1 VNGFAD
7 SRFVWVMSCL
17 LALHLGRA
25 RALHAQASV
34 PDRGEG
40 TLSLTYQNYEVV
52 GHYDAHG
59 DKNTNAAS
67 QSQALLMEL
76 DYGVLDRV
84 GLLVSLPFI
93 ASKYT
98 GPPWYYVGPY
108 KTYPGP
114 LDDGTYHGAFQD
126 VRVELRRQWWVG
138 PVPVTPFVG
147 VSFPT
152 HDYETVGEAVP
163 GRHRWDAQFGANAGV
178 DLDRILPGAYVHGR
192 YAYGTMERVES
203 HPFTRSNID
212 LEAGGAAMSRL
223 FVRGLVAWQIRH
235 QGPSLDQLAA
245 DDWQTHDRFIAP
257 SYVDVGAGISFSL
270 TRSMDV
276 HALWVGTAAGSNGA
290 HRARTL
296 AIGTSFGF
304 GSHLHGLGGATQESS
319 QQVPRSSKSVMERF
333 P

>member
-1 VNGFAD
+1 MNGIAH

-40 TLSLTYQNYEVV
+40 TLSLTYQNYDVV
-52 GHYDAHG
+52 GHYDAQG
-59 DKNTNAAS
+59 DKNTNGGS
-67 QSQALLMEL
+67 QSHALLMEL
-76 DYGVLDRV
+76 DYGVLDKV
-84 GLLVSLPFI
+84 GLILSLPFI
-93 ASKYT
+93 TSKYT
-98 GPPWYYVGPY
+98 GPPSYFVGPHL
-108 KTYPGP
+108 TDPGP

-126 VRVELRRQWWVG
+126 VRVEVRRQWWVG

-147 VSFPT
+147 ASLPT

-192 YAYGTMERVES
+192 YAYGTMERV
-203 HPFTRSNID
+203 HNLPFTRSNID
-212 LEAGGAAMSRL
+212 LEAGYAAMSRL

-235 QGPSLDQLAA
+235 QGPSLDQLAP
-245 DDWQTHDRFIAP
+245 DWVNHDRFIAP
-257 SYVDVGAGISFSL
+257 SYVDAGAGISLSL